1 MTGALTA
8 DLGWRAYARQL
19 YALMAKDVIVER
31 RTKDAI
37 TAMLVFSLL
46 VLVTFNF
53 ALDLRAEIMP
63 AVGPGVLWTAVVL
76 GSTLGLGRTFAV
88 ERDQGTLDGL
98 LMAPVDRSAL
108 YFAKLLANMLLMAA
122 VLLVSVPVYAA
133 LFNVA
138 VRPLPLLAIVVL
150 GIVGFAAVGTL
161 FSAMAAHTRAREVM
175 LPILLFP
182 VTVPIL
188 IGVVQAT
195 GLALGNPAARDMPWL
210 SLLLGFDAMYVSLG
224 AVTFE
229 HALEE

>member
-1 MTGALTA
+1 VTGALTA